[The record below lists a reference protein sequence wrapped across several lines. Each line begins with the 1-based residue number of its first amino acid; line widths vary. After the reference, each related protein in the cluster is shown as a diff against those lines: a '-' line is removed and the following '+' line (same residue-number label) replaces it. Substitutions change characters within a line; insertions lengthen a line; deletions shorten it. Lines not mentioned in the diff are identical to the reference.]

1 MTACQNVHHRGLNNG
16 WRFECRR
23 RGWKKLQGKKSKL
36 GTEFIFSFFFFNH
49 NLQNKSSREKL
60 LINLLQLA
68 LYVTVSCLSDLHAVS
83 VWSGVERSLDLQGG
97 SAVANLLLKI
107 QISISTR

>member
-1 MTACQNVHHRGLNNG
+1 MAGGLNAGGEAGRN
-16 WRFECRR
+16 CR
-23 RGWKKLQGKKSKL
+23 GKNLNWELSL
-36 GTEFIFSFFFFNH
+36 FLVVFFFNH